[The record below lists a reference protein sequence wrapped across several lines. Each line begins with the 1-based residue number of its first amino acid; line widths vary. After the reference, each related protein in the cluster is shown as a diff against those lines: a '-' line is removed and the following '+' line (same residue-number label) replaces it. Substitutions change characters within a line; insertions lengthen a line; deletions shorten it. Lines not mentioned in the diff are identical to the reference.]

1 MRYSKIG
8 LQQLTEAFEGCRRVA
23 YQDQGGRW
31 TIGYGHTAGVQE
43 GDVCTQEQAEQWL
56 LEDSAWAE
64 STVNKYVTVTV
75 TQGEFDAMVDF
86 TFNLGSGSFQHSTLL
101 KLVDVGD
108 FAGAAN
114 EFVKWDKVGGVEVA
128 GLLRRRLAEQQMFVY

>member
-1 MRYSKIG
+1 M
-8 LQQLTEAFEGCRRVA
+8 
-23 YQDQGGRW
+23 
-31 TIGYGHTAGVQE
+31 
-43 GDVCTQEQAEQWL
+43 CTQEQAEQWL

-101 KLVDVGD
+101 KLVDAGD